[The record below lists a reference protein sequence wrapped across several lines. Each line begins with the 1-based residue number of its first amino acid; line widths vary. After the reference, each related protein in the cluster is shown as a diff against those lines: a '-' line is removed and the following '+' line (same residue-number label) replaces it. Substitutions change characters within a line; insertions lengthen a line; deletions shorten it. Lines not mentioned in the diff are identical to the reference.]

1 MNVQEAIATRR
12 TAHEY
17 AATPVEPAAIE
28 RALSAAQW
36 APCHRLTFPWRFTVV
51 GPQTRARV
59 TELGLTLK
67 SKGRELDDDLR
78 ARIVAKFANPGAL
91 LVVSQVLVD
100 NDFQRREDYA
110 ATACA
115 IQNLTLSLH
124 ADGYHSKWSTGGL
137 TTHPETYAMM
147 GIDPALQEIVGFIW
161 AGEPATPVR
170 APRRPSLD
178 RVAHSVP

>member
-17 AATPVEPAAIE
+17 APTPVDPAAIE

-36 APCHRLTFPWRFTVV
+36 APCHRLTFPWRFTIV
-51 GPQTRARV
+51 GPQTRAKV
-59 TELGLTLK
+59 TELGILLK
-67 SKGRELDDDLR
+67 GKRRELDDDLR
-78 ARIVAKFANPGAL
+78 ARLHANFANPGAL

-100 NDFQRREDYA
+100 DAFQRREDYA

-137 TTHPETYAMM
+137 TTHVDTYAMM
-147 GIDPALQEIVGFIW
+147 GIDPALQEIVGFLW
-161 AGEPATPVR
+161 AGEPAGPLR
-170 APRRPSLD
+170 PPRRPNLD
-178 RVAHSVP
+178 RVSRSVP